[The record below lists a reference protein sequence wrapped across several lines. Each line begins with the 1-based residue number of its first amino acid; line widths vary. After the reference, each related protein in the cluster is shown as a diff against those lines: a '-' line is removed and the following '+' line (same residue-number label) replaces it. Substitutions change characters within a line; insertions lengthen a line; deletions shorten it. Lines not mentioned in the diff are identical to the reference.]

1 MAGDKIVRTTCG
13 MCFGACGVRVHVSG
27 GRVVRVEGDPESPVN
42 RGVIC
47 PKGRAS
53 AEYLYHPERL
63 THPLKRTGPRG
74 SGRWS
79 RVSWDEALD
88 AVASGFLE
96 ARAADG
102 PQSVALIQGASK
114 GLIHSYA
121 ERLANAFGTPN
132 VSTTGHVCFLPR
144 LLAAQ
149 LTCGFYPVP
158 DYERR
163 PACLMVWGAN
173 LAETRIGEHH
183 RAVRQIRRGT
193 RLIVVDPLPTVLSR
207 KASHWLRLRPGTD
220 LALALGMLQVIVN
233 EDLHDR
239 HFVAHY
245 TLGFKRLKAHLKAFT
260 PRWAADICGVPA
272 EDIQAAARSYAAAR
286 PASIQWGNA
295 IDHGQDSF
303 QIARAL
309 MILRAVTGNLDIPGG
324 DLRPDYPLERPGAAD
339 ISLRGRLTAELRS
352 MRLGAQSGLLPAFIR
367 VPAAT
372 LMTAVLEEK
381 PYPVHCLLIQGS
393 NPLQTHAGARR
404 TYQALQKVKSSAVIE
419 HFMTPTAHL
428 ADIILPAATYL
439 EFDSVVAPPYYP
451 YVQVQQRVVEPIG
464 ECRSELEIVN
474 GLAQRLGLREL
485 FFEDTQKLL
494 DSVLAPTG
502 LSFDAFRSE
511 VSIAGVNSYRRFER
525 EGFETP
531 SKKVELF
538 SPRLMDWGHLPLPAY
553 RPARGGVGDRGE
565 YPFLLTS
572 RKSVYYLHSGGR
584 LIRSLRA
591 RHPEPLVRIHPE
603 PAQARGIRDGDWVWI
618 ETAEGRIRQRAK
630 LSLEIDP
637 RVVWADYGWWFP
649 EAGSAGIYGWD
660 QANLNSLTAARE
672 GASTETG
679 SSRFRGLPCT
689 IYRST

>member
-1 MAGDKIVRTTCG
+1 MAGDQIVRSTCG

-74 SGRWS
+74 GDQWV

-88 AVASGFLE
+88 TVASGFLK

-149 LTCGFYPVP
+149 LTCGYYPVP
-158 DYERR
+158 DYESQ

-183 RAVRQIRRGT
+183 RTVRQIGRGT

-207 KASHWLRLRPGTD
+207 KACHWLRLRPGTD
-220 LALALGMLQVIVN
+220 LALALGMLNVIIG
-233 EDLHDR
+233 EELHDKR
-239 HFVAHY
+239 FVAHH
-245 TLGFKRLKAHLKAFT
+245 TLGFDRLRTHLQAFT

-272 EDIQAAARSYAAAR
+272 DDIQAAARSYAAAK
-286 PASIQWGNA
+286 PAGLQWGNA
-295 IDHGQDSF
+295 IDHGADSF
-303 QIARAL
+303 QTARAL
-309 MILRAVTGNLDIPGG
+309 MILRAVTGNLEIPGG
-324 DLRPDYPLERPGAAD
+324 DLRPDYPLEGPGAAD
-339 ISLRGRLTAELRS
+339 ISLRGSLAPELRAK
-352 MRLGAQSGLLPAFIR
+352 RLGAQSGLLPAFIR

-372 LMTAVLEEK
+372 LMTAILEER
-381 PYPVHCLLIQGS
+381 PYPVNCLFIQGS
-393 NPLQTHAGARR
+393 NPLHTYAGARR
-404 TYQALQKVKSSAVIE
+404 AYQALRKVPFSAVVE
-419 HFMTPTAHL
+419 HFMTPTAAL
-428 ADIILPAATYL
+428 ADIVLPAATYL
-439 EFDSVVAPPYYP
+439 EFDSVVGPPYYP
-451 YVQVQQRVVEPIG
+451 YAQVQQRVVGPIG

-474 GLAQRLGLREL
+474 GLAERLGLGEL

-502 LSFDAFRSE
+502 LNFAAFRE
-511 VSIAGVNSYRRFER
+511 TVSIAGVTSYRRFES

-538 SPRLMDWGHLPLPAY
+538 SPRLQDWGHLPLPAY
-553 RPARGGVGDRGE
+553 RSAPGEKGGSDDF
-565 YPFLLTS
+565 PFHLTS

-584 LIRSLRA
+584 HIRSLRT
-591 RHPEPLVRIHPE
+591 RHPEPLMRIHPGS
-603 PAQARGIRDGDWVWI
+603 ARARGIHDGDWVWI
-618 ETAEGRIRQRAK
+618 ETAAGRIKQRAK
-630 LSLEIDP
+630 LSEEIDP
-637 RVVWADYGWWFP
+637 GVIWADYGWWFP
-649 EAGSAGIYGWD
+649 ESGPSDSFGWD
-660 QANLNSLTAARE
+660 HANLNVLTDDRE
-672 GASTETG
+672 GSSAETG
-679 SSRFRGLPCT
+679 SNRLRGIPCKV
-689 IYRST
+689 YRVL